1 MVYQHS
7 KNIILSELNLIFKQT
22 FQKRNYSKLSH
33 LYEWFFPYSHV
44 EVLSACF
51 CSFPNVGFMWF
62 HVVSNDF
69 MLRKEWE
76 WITVLEEMMRVLPP
90 PPVGTRWIRCIQN
103 DGKEQSGD
111 IRVDET
117 AFKQHMCGLRSSK

>member
-1 MVYQHS
+1 M
-7 KNIILSELNLIFKQT
+7 
-22 FQKRNYSKLSH
+22 R
-33 LYEWFFPYSHV
+33 
-44 EVLSACF
+44 
-51 CSFPNVGFMWF
+51 F

-76 WITVLEEMMRVLPP
+76 WITVLEEMMRVLSP

-117 AFKQHMCGLRSSK
+117 AFE

>member
-1 MVYQHS
+1 
-7 KNIILSELNLIFKQT
+7 
-22 FQKRNYSKLSH
+22 
-33 LYEWFFPYSHV
+33 
-44 EVLSACF
+44 
-51 CSFPNVGFMWF
+51 
-62 HVVSNDF
+62 

-90 PPVGTRWIRCIQN
+90 PPVGTRWIRHIQN

>member
-1 MVYQHS
+1 
-7 KNIILSELNLIFKQT
+7 
-22 FQKRNYSKLSH
+22 
-33 LYEWFFPYSHV
+33 
-44 EVLSACF
+44 
-51 CSFPNVGFMWF
+51 
-62 HVVSNDF
+62 
-69 MLRKEWE
+69 
-76 WITVLEEMMRVLPP
+76 MRVLPP